1 MDNIDCEMQKMDIAP
16 KATSPEPTAPPAEVP
31 EPTTPAA
38 AVPEPTAP
46 PAAPKTE
53 APPLRC
59 PVVRLPYEPPPSQ
72 LTPVDLKCGH
82 TISRDKVKTHLH
94 WLNEQGLVTIDS
106 ILSTDIATITGRGHD
121 VATGSAKVPGVGAP
135 RPGA

>member
-1 MDNIDCEMQKMDIAP
+1 MNPAYAKILEEDQRLVILRSLKDTNG
-16 KATSPEPTAPPAEVP
+16 TANDSVLQTMLQA
-31 EPTTPAA
+31 
-38 AVPEPTAP
+38 
-46 PAAPKTE
+46 
-53 APPLRC
+53 
-59 PVVRLPYEPPPSQ
+59 Y
-72 LTPVDLKCGH
+72 GH